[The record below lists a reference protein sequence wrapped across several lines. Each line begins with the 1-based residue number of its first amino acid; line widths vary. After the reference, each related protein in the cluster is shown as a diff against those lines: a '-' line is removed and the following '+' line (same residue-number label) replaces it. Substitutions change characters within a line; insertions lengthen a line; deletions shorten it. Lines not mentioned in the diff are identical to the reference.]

1 MLKFVE
7 IDMKNKGCVFLKKS
21 ISYKIMV
28 CLLTIVLLLT
38 FGGCANKNI
47 KENSLLTLTESQEIP
62 SEETLPEEIESEEVP
77 PEAVTPTPAEKLLS
91 EMSLEDKVAQLF
103 IVDPELLEENG
114 KTTSYSGNPLK
125 YNVGGVILF
134 AKNIETR
141 EQCSTLIKSLQNASK
156 LPLFVSVD
164 EEGGKVAR
172 LGNNPD
178 METTKFPNM
187 ADIKTQDEAYNVG
200 KVIGSEIKELGFN
213 LDFAPVADVN
223 SNPHNPI
230 IGVRSFGSD
239 PQHVATQV
247 AAAVNGF
254 HSSGMLC
261 TLKHFPGHGDTK
273 TDSHLG
279 YTQEDKT
286 LEQLYQTEFVPFKAG
301 ISAGADFVMVGHIS
315 VPEVTGNDLPATLSP
330 KMIGILR
337 NELNFDGLIITDALK
352 MGAISDRFT
361 SGEAAVMSL
370 QAGTDVLLRP
380 EDLDSA
386 IRGVVDAVKNGTLTE
401 ERINQSVLRILE
413 KKIASGII
421 S

>member
-1 MLKFVE
+1 M
-7 IDMKNKGCVFLKKS
+7 KKS

-47 KENSLLTLTESQEIP
+47 KENSSLTLTESQEIP

-77 PEAVTPTPAEKLLS
+77 NEAVTPTPAEKLLS

-114 KTTSYSGNPLK
+114 KTTSYSGNSLK

-141 EQCSTLIKSLQNASK
+141 EQCSGLIKSLQNASK

-164 EEGGKVAR
+164 EEGGTVAR

-178 METTKFPNM
+178 MGTTKFPNM

-200 KVIGSEIKELGFN
+200 KVIGSEMKELGFN

-380 EDLDSA
+380 EDLDGA

-413 KKIASGII
+413 KKIEIGII